1 VADCCAGFPSDARR
15 AMAIDTSIDSAA
27 LSLTDERRAQLRQMR
42 LFATGLLVL
51 MLVLFI
57 AASMLRS
64 MWPGFAYVRAFTE
77 AAMVGACADWFAV
90 VSLFRHPFGI
100 PLPHTAVIGKHK
112 VRIAENFGAFV
123 SGNFIMP
130 AEVAAKLESIDAAG
144 WAARWIREP
153 GNARQVAT
161 RLQHLF
167 PSLLELVGDR
177 PVREY
182 GRGLIRNGID
192 SIAAAPLGARLLS
205 VLIAH
210 GHHETAFD
218 MALDQ
223 AQRFIDEHKDQIRQN
238 VANSSARWVRGW
250 VDGRILDAFLVEVQK
265 TIDDARSV
273 PDHPWRLE
281 YRGMLDDLTVR
292 LADDPQMLAHG
303 ERIKSEVLDNDV
315 VEGYLEWLSSEAGEK
330 VQAEVGKDDGVLMQC
345 LERGL
350 QAVGSWLDENAEVR
364 VLINRWAQQ
373 LVFNAIVPNRKEIG
387 AFISEVIARWDTT
400 TLIDK
405 LELQVGK
412 DLQYIRI
419 NGTLIGGLVGLGIF
433 LIDRLFT

>member
-1 VADCCAGFPSDARR
+1 
-15 AMAIDTSIDSAA
+15 
-27 LSLTDERRAQLRQMR
+27 
-42 LFATGLLVL
+42 
-51 MLVLFI
+51 
-57 AASMLRS
+57 
-64 MWPGFAYVRAFTE
+64 
-77 AAMVGACADWFAV
+77 
-90 VSLFRHPFGI
+90 
-100 PLPHTAVIGKHK
+100 
-112 VRIAENFGAFV
+112 
-123 SGNFIMP
+123 
-130 AEVAAKLESIDAAG
+130 IDAAG

-177 PVREY
+177 PIREY

-419 NGTLIGGLVGLGIF
+419 NGTLIGGLAGLGIF